1 MYSNTIKSFFIPSYT
16 IGEKELQKIDNL
28 FRLFKKVGVFDL
40 IDQSLSKDYSKGGRP
55 PIDKYKLFVLIVYAY
70 AFRHISLREM
80 EAFCKFDLRAI
91 NDGKSAFKYW
101 TAPEDLQAEAKKKP
115 SAKRL
120 SNKANKKKKEAV
132 KT

>member
-1 MYSNTIKSFFIPSYT
+1 MPFDRFTRTSMEKVSTEFIM
-16 IGEKELQKIDNL
+16 ICLGLNIRKL
-28 FRLFKKVGVFDL
+28 FR
-40 IDQSLSKDYSKGGRP
+40 Y
-55 PIDKYKLFVLIVYAY
+55 Y
-70 AFRHISLREM
+70 
-80 EAFCKFDLRAI
+80 
-91 NDGKSAFKYW
+91 DGKSAFKYW